1 MYQLTKVIKPNK
13 SLILEPTFSEYELA
27 SRAAGA
33 EVHNILLAES
43 GDFELTETVLAEL
56 ITRLADMDILFLCN
70 PNNPTGKI
78 IAREKLNKILREA
91 SQTDTFVVI
100 DEAFIDFLDN
110 HQDITVIKAINS
122 LDNILILR
130 SLTKIYGIPGLR
142 LGYALT
148 NKEVVKN
155 IENSRDP
162 WSVNYFAQLACQQ
175 IFSQTK
181 NADIYLKRTLERLN
195 QEKEFLYNS
204 LNKLEGIK
212 VYYPTANYIFIKIKD
227 AGLTSEELTD
237 TLAKDGVM
245 IRDCNNYTGLNDNY
259 IRIAVKSRKA
269 NKILLDKLA
278 KIL

>member
-1 MYQLTKVIKPNK
+1 MYQLTKAIKPNK

-43 GDFELTETVLAEL
+43 EDFELTEIVLAEL
-56 ITRLADMDILFLCN
+56 INRLADIDILFLCN

-78 IAREKLNKILREA
+78 IAREKLNQILRQA

-110 HQDITVIKAINS
+110 HQDITLIRTINS
-122 LDNILILR
+122 LENILILR

-175 IFSQTK
+175 IFSETK
-181 NADIYLKRTLERLN
+181 NAESYLKRTLKTLN

-212 VYYPTANYIFIKIKD
+212 VYYPNANYIFIKIKD
-227 AGLTSEELTD
+227 AGLTSMEITD
-237 TLAKDGVM
+237 ILAKDGMM
-245 IRDCNNYTGLNDNY
+245 IRDCNNYTGLNYNY

-269 NKILLDKLA
+269 NKILLEKLA
-278 KIL
+278 TIL

>member
-1 MYQLTKVIKPNK
+1 MYQLTKAIKPNK

-43 GDFELTETVLAEL
+43 EDFELTEIVLAEL
-56 ITRLADMDILFLCN
+56 INRLADIDILFLCN

-78 IAREKLNKILREA
+78 IAREKLNQILRQA

-110 HQDITVIKAINS
+110 HQDITLIRTINS
-122 LDNILILR
+122 LENILILR

-175 IFSQTK
+175 IFSETK
-181 NADIYLKRTLERLN
+181 NAESYLKRTLKTLN

-212 VYYPTANYIFIKIKD
+212 VYYPNANYIFIKIKD
-227 AGLTSEELTD
+227 AGLTSMEITD
-237 TLAKDGVM
+237 ILAKYGVM
-245 IRDCNNYTGLNDNY
+245 IRDCNNYTGLNYNY

-269 NKILLDKLA
+269 NKILLEKLA
-278 KIL
+278 TIL